1 MPEPEAPAHQPT
13 EHRFPPGNRVASSRH
28 PHLDT
33 LALDVEDIGVA
44 EERETGDR
52 PLISVVVPVRNGM
65 PWIEQQLHALSAQE
79 LTGEWEAVVVDNGS
93 EDGTG
98 PCVELW
104 SARDPRFRLV
114 DASAR
119 RGAGAARNAGVRAA
133 RGSMVAFC
141 DADDVVRPGWLAA
154 LVTALADSDVV
165 AGVFDFGSLNGR
177 GQSLPVPAATRQ
189 LGFLPFALAANLGVR
204 TDAFKAVGGFRE
216 LIPVGEDVDLSWR
229 MQLTGY
235 RFAVTA
241 AAVVAKRDHSSGR
254 ATLRA
259 AWAYGRCAP
268 SLFRRYRG
276 EGMKRDLRG
285 AAKSWAWLLA
295 TVPGLFSPSQRVDWL
310 RTLGMRSGRLAASLK
325 HHVFFP

>member
-1 MPEPEAPAHQPT
+1 
-13 EHRFPPGNRVASSRH
+13 
-28 PHLDT
+28 
-33 LALDVEDIGVA
+33 VEDIGVA
-44 EERETGDR
+44 DEREAGDR

-65 PWIEQQLHALSAQE
+65 PWIERQLQALSAQE
-79 LTGEWEAVVVDNGS
+79 LTEEWEAVVADNGS

-98 PCVELW
+98 ACVRLW

-114 DASAR
+114 DASAQ

-141 DADDVVRPGWLAA
+141 DADDVVGPGWLSALVAA
-154 LVTALADSDVV
+154 LAESDVV
-165 AGVFDFGSLNGR
+165 GGVFDFGSLNGR
-177 GQSLPVPAATRQ
+177 GSSRPVPAATRQ
-189 LGFLPFALAANLGVR
+189 LGFLPFALAANLAVR
-204 TDAFKAVGGFRE
+204 RDAFKAVGGFCE
-216 LIPVGEDVDLSWR
+216 PLPVGEDVDLSWR

-241 AAVVAKRDHSSGR
+241 GAVVAKRDHPSGR

-259 AWAYGRCAP
+259 AWAYGRCGP
-268 SLFRRYRG
+268 SLFLRYRG

-295 TVPGLFSPSQRVDWL
+295 TIPGLLSRSQRVSWQ
-310 RTLGMRSGRLAASLK
+310 RTLGVRSGRLAASLT